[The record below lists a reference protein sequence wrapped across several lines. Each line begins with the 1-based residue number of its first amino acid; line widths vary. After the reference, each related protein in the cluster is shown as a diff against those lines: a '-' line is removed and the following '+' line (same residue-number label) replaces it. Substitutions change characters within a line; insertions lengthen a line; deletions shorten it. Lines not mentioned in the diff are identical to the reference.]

1 MVGTCLITSFTARYW
16 LPNNQMQKTGAM
28 RHFNSVILF
37 PLLIWSV
44 HSCSTTSI
52 ATTR

>member
-44 HSCSTTSI
+44 RRIGKH
-52 ATTR
+52 ATPI